1 MLTYF
6 HQQVNLFM
14 WDIFKSLTLDDRGIL
29 KAQLQESD
37 WDHLRQNAFHI
48 TDSNINVS
56 NTFCQKVSDSS
67 VSFCKIE
74 KNNFTCMVG

>member
-1 MLTYF
+1 
-6 HQQVNLFM
+6 M
-14 WDIFKSLTLDDRGIL
+14 WDIFESLTVDKRGIL
-29 KAQLQESD
+29 KAKMQESD
-37 WDHLRQNAFHI
+37 YDLLRQIPFHI

-74 KNNFTCMVG
+74 KKNFTSMVRQF